1 MSCSSFLLSQPS
13 AKKAKKSSFGGKSP
27 KTVCKCKTCGKVFPS
42 LTQVLQ
48 HHWRKHRK
56 RKSKEAGD
64 KPRPLESGP
73 ALPFNCPYCR
83 RLFFSS
89 KGLKIHLIACPDK
102 RQAGLKEK
110 AAPKSKK
117 VSAKVENGP
126 FRCRKCNRE
135 FGGLKGLK
143 IHMFRC
149 DGHEQKAVAAKS
161 AKGLVS
167 AKPPKAKRSTINS
180 VSAEVS

>member
-1 MSCSSFLLSQPS
+1 
-13 AKKAKKSSFGGKSP
+13 
-27 KTVCKCKTCGKVFPS
+27 
-42 LTQVLQ
+42 
-48 HHWRKHRK
+48 
-56 RKSKEAGD
+56 
-64 KPRPLESGP
+64 
-73 ALPFNCPYCR
+73 
-83 RLFFSS
+83 
-89 KGLKIHLIACPDK
+89 
-102 RQAGLKEK
+102 LKEK

-167 AKPPKAKRSTINS
+167 EKPPKAKRSTINS